1 MIKHEAVIEDEE
13 NGDGREVCRWRCT
26 GCGRHGHWTPERE
39 RALVAI
45 RGEAHVKRF
54 RKKRPTKAQQ
64 AARRTAQQGQGRT
77 AGADEFGALRNVLR
91 FG

>member
-1 MIKHEAVIEDEE
+1 MIKHEVVIEDEE
-13 NGDGREVCRWRCT
+13 NADGIDVCRWRCT
-26 GCGRHGHWTPERE
+26 GCGSKGHWTPGRE

-45 RGEAHVKRF
+45 RGDAHLLRK

-64 AARRTAQQGQGRT
+64 AARRTAQQGQGRA
-77 AGADEFGALRNVLR
+77 AGADEFGVVRNVLR